1 MGFDNHRRLS
11 EKEVSGTS
19 EEGRLLKMGP
29 RGGFVFTLL
38 FTLPDGP
45 HAPRA
50 PRPAEEQNQYVTYLD
65 TTQRDEGL

>member
-1 MGFDNHRRLS
+1 MGAYP
-11 EKEVSGTS
+11 EKVSGRR

-29 RGGFVFTLL
+29 RGSFVFTLL

-65 TTQRDEGL
+65 TSAEGRGPLG